1 MSEPLVSVVLT
12 SYNQGEWLQES
23 IESVLAQ
30 TMSDWELVLIDNG
43 STDHS
48 MEIVKQY
55 ERHPKITII
64 RHEQNKPH
72 TVILNHGI
80 RTARGRYFSLLV
92 SDDYYLPQK
101 LERQVAVF
109 EDLPE
114 DYGVVY
120 SNGYRLKTDGS
131 LMLDPCGQHRGN
143 VLEALLTEPAFFLPI
158 APLVRRECLLE
169 IPFDETIFM
178 EGEGIYTKLALRYMF
193 HPLPEPLVVM
203 REHKRNVGKEIES
216 NLRRC
221 VLMYERLFARPDF
234 PAELRHLRG
243 PAISGTY
250 RIGGWQAIRRERRY
264 RAGRQWLLSAIRHDS
279 RALLNPRIA
288 AGLLV
293 SSLPK
298 SLADRC
304 MDRLDRAIG
313 APPVPV
319 AGPQTPVEGYATAR
333 TVDAGNASEKAS

>member
-1 MSEPLVSVVLT
+1 MSDPLVSVVLT
-12 SYNQGEWLQES
+12 SYNQAEWLQES

-55 ERHPKITII
+55 ERHPKITVI
-64 RHEQNKPH
+64 RHEQNRPH

-80 RTARGRYFSLLV
+80 RTARGRYFSLLL

-109 EDLPE
+109 EHLPE
-114 DYGVVY
+114 EYGVVY
-120 SNGYRLKTDGS
+120 SNGYRLRPDGS
-131 LMLDPCGQHRGN
+131 LVLDPCGHHRGN
-143 VLEALLTEPAFFLPI
+143 VLEALLTEPSFFPPI
-158 APLVRRECLLE
+158 APLVRRRCLLE
-169 IPFDETIFM
+169 FPFDETIFM
-178 EGEGIYTKLALRYMF
+178 EGEGIYAKLAIRHLF

-203 REHKRNVGKEIES
+203 REHERNVGKEIES

-221 VLMYERLFARPDF
+221 VLMYEHLFARPDF

-250 RIGGWQAIRRERRY
+250 RVGGWQVIRRERRY
-264 RAGRQWLLSAIRHDS
+264 RQGGEWLLRAVSHDP
-279 RALLNPRIA
+279 RALLEPRVI
-288 AGLLV
+288 AGLV
-293 SSLPK
+293 VVSLPK
-298 SLADRC
+298 SLADLC
-304 MDRLDRAIG
+304 MDQLDRAMG
-313 APPVPV
+313 APPTPVP
-319 AGPQTPVEGYATAR
+319 GPQTPVEGYAASIA
-333 TVDAGNASEKAS
+333 DPGNPSRKVS